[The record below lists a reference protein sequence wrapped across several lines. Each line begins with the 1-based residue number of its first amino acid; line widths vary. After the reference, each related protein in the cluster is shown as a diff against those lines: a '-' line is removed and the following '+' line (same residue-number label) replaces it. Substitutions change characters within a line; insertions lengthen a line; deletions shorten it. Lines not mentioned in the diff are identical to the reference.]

1 MMRKNENMLSV
12 RSGILREQ
20 RRGGR
25 RMVVNPFWFG
35 VLVCLVAEIILI
47 LLLGIIRGIFGVS
60 NHDDHETEIRQID
73 LPEEL
78 QEKVAEEIR
87 RQERGGKDG

>member
-1 MMRKNENMLSV
+1 
-12 RSGILREQ
+12 
-20 RRGGR
+20 
-25 RMVVNPFWFG
+25 MVVNPFIAGIF
-35 VLVCLVAEIILI
+35 VCLVAEIILI

-78 QEKVAEEIR
+78 QEKIAEEIR
-87 RQERGGKDG
+87 RQERGNKDAKDHR

>member
-1 MMRKNENMLSV
+1 
-12 RSGILREQ
+12 
-20 RRGGR
+20 
-25 RMVVNPFWFG
+25 MVVNPFWLG
-35 VLVCLVAEIILI
+35 ILVCLVAEIILI

-78 QEKVAEEIR
+78 QEQIAEEIR
-87 RQERGGKDG
+87 RQEQEKGGKDGRV

>member
-1 MMRKNENMLSV
+1 ML
-12 RSGILREQ
+12 
-20 RRGGR
+20 
-25 RMVVNPFWFG
+25 VNPFWFG
-35 VLVCLVAEIILI
+35 VLMTIVAEIVLVILI
-47 LLLGIIRGIFGVS
+47 GIIRGIFGVS

-78 QEKVAEEIR
+78 QERIAEEIR

>member
-1 MMRKNENMLSV
+1 MYV
-12 RSGILREQ
+12 SG
-20 RRGGR
+20 
-25 RMVVNPFWFG
+25 FWFG

-78 QEKVAEEIR
+78 QERIAEEIR
-87 RQERGGKDG
+87 RQERGDKDAKDHR

>member
-1 MMRKNENMLSV
+1 ML
-12 RSGILREQ
+12 
-20 RRGGR
+20 
-25 RMVVNPFWFG
+25 VNPFWFG
-35 VLVCLVAEIILI
+35 VLMTIVAEIVLVILI
-47 LLLGIIRGIFGVS
+47 GIIRGIFGVS

-78 QEKVAEEIR
+78 QEKIAEEIH

>member
-1 MMRKNENMLSV
+1 MYV
-12 RSGILREQ
+12 SG
-20 RRGGR
+20 
-25 RMVVNPFWFG
+25 FWFG

-60 NHDDHETEIRQID
+60 NHNEEETEIRQID

-78 QEKVAEEIR
+78 QKEIEKEIV
-87 RQERGGKDG
+87 RQEKERGGKNG

>member
-1 MMRKNENMLSV
+1 MYV
-12 RSGILREQ
+12 SG
-20 RRGGR
+20 
-25 RMVVNPFWFG
+25 FWFG

-60 NHDDHETEIRQID
+60 NHDDHETEIMKID

-78 QEKVAEEIR
+78 QKEIEKEIV
-87 RQERGGKDG
+87 RQEKERGGKNG

>member
-1 MMRKNENMLSV
+1 MYID
-12 RSGILREQ
+12 G
-20 RRGGR
+20 
-25 RMVVNPFWFG
+25 FWLG

-60 NHDDHETEIRQID
+60 NHNEEETEIRQID

-78 QEKVAEEIR
+78 QKEIEKEIV
-87 RQERGGKDG
+87 RQEKERGGKNG

>member
-1 MMRKNENMLSV
+1 
-12 RSGILREQ
+12 
-20 RRGGR
+20 
-25 RMVVNPFWFG
+25 MVVNPFWFG
-35 VLVCLVAEIILI
+35 VLVCLVAEVILI

-78 QEKVAEEIR
+78 QERIAEEIR

>member
-1 MMRKNENMLSV
+1 MYV
-12 RSGILREQ
+12 DG
-20 RRGGR
+20 
-25 RMVVNPFWFG
+25 FWLG
-35 VLVCLVAEIILI
+35 VLVSIIGEIVLL

-78 QEKVAEEIR
+78 QKEIEKEII
-87 RQERGGKDG
+87 RQEKERGGKNG

>member
-1 MMRKNENMLSV
+1 MYV
-12 RSGILREQ
+12 SG
-20 RRGGR
+20 
-25 RMVVNPFWFG
+25 FWFG
-35 VLVCLVAEIILI
+35 ILVCLVAEIILI

-78 QEKVAEEIR
+78 QEKIAEEIR

>member
-1 MMRKNENMLSV
+1 MY
-12 RSGILREQ
+12 
-20 RRGGR
+20 
-25 RMVVNPFWFG
+25 VNPFIAGIFA
-35 VLVCLVAEIILI
+35 CLVAEIILI

-78 QEKVAEEIR
+78 QERIAEEIR
-87 RQERGGKDG
+87 RQDRGDTDAKDHR

>member
-1 MMRKNENMLSV
+1 
-12 RSGILREQ
+12 
-20 RRGGR
+20 
-25 RMVVNPFWFG
+25 MVVNPFIAGIF
-35 VLVCLVAEIILI
+35 VCLVAEIILI

-78 QEKVAEEIR
+78 QKEIEKEII
-87 RQERGGKDG
+87 RQEKERGGKNG

>member
-1 MMRKNENMLSV
+1 ML
-12 RSGILREQ
+12 
-20 RRGGR
+20 
-25 RMVVNPFWFG
+25 VNPFWFG
-35 VLVCLVAEIILI
+35 VLVCLVAEVILI

-78 QEKVAEEIR
+78 QERIAEEIR
-87 RQERGGKDG
+87 KQERGGKDG

>member
-1 MMRKNENMLSV
+1 MYV
-12 RSGILREQ
+12 DG
-20 RRGGR
+20 
-25 RMVVNPFWFG
+25 FWLG

-47 LLLGIIRGIFGVS
+47 RLLGLIRGIFGVS
-60 NHDDHETEIRQID
+60 NHNEEETEIRQID

-78 QEKVAEEIR
+78 QEKIAEEIR

>member
-1 MMRKNENMLSV
+1 MYV
-12 RSGILREQ
+12 DPFVAGI
-20 RRGGR
+20 
-25 RMVVNPFWFG
+25 FA
-35 VLVCLVAEIILI
+35 CLVAEIILI

-78 QEKVAEEIR
+78 QERIAEEIR
-87 RQERGGKDG
+87 KQERGGKDG

>member
-1 MMRKNENMLSV
+1 ML
-12 RSGILREQ
+12 
-20 RRGGR
+20 
-25 RMVVNPFWFG
+25 VNPFWFG

-78 QEKVAEEIR
+78 QEKIAEEIR

>member
-1 MMRKNENMLSV
+1 MYV
-12 RSGILREQ
+12 SG
-20 RRGGR
+20 
-25 RMVVNPFWFG
+25 FWFG
-35 VLVCLVAEIILI
+35 ILVCLVVEIILI

-78 QEKVAEEIR
+78 QERIAEEIR
-87 RQERGGKDG
+87 KQERGGKDG

>member
-1 MMRKNENMLSV
+1 MYV
-12 RSGILREQ
+12 DG
-20 RRGGR
+20 
-25 RMVVNPFWFG
+25 FWLG
-35 VLVCLVAEIILI
+35 VLVTIIGEIVLL

-78 QEKVAEEIR
+78 QKEIEKEIA
-87 RQERGGKDG
+87 RQEKERGGKNG

>member
-1 MMRKNENMLSV
+1 MYV
-12 RSGILREQ
+12 DG
-20 RRGGR
+20 
-25 RMVVNPFWFG
+25 FWLG
-35 VLVCLVAEIILI
+35 VLVTIIGEIVLL

-60 NHDDHETEIRQID
+60 NHNEEETEIRQID

-78 QEKVAEEIR
+78 QEKIAEEIR

>member
-1 MMRKNENMLSV
+1 ML
-12 RSGILREQ
+12 
-20 RRGGR
+20 
-25 RMVVNPFWFG
+25 VNPFIAGIFA
-35 VLVCLVAEIILI
+35 CLVAEIILI

-78 QEKVAEEIR
+78 QEKIAEEIR

>member
-1 MMRKNENMLSV
+1 MY
-12 RSGILREQ
+12 
-20 RRGGR
+20 
-25 RMVVNPFWFG
+25 VNPFIAGIFA
-35 VLVCLVAEIILI
+35 CLVAEIVLI

-78 QEKVAEEIR
+78 QERIAEEIR
-87 RQERGGKDG
+87 KQERGGKDG

>member
-1 MMRKNENMLSV
+1 MY
-12 RSGILREQ
+12 
-20 RRGGR
+20 
-25 RMVVNPFWFG
+25 VNPFIAGIFA
-35 VLVCLVAEIILI
+35 CLVAEIILI

-78 QEKVAEEIR
+78 QERIAEEIR
-87 RQERGGKDG
+87 RQEKEGKDGKL

>member
-1 MMRKNENMLSV
+1 
-12 RSGILREQ
+12 
-20 RRGGR
+20 
-25 RMVVNPFWFG
+25 MVVNPFWLG
-35 VLVCLVAEIILI
+35 ILVCLVAEIILI

-78 QEKVAEEIR
+78 QERIAEEIR
-87 RQERGGKDG
+87 KQERGGKDG